1 MDPPS
6 LPLSPTKLAMSPSMP
21 AFPTSPGRTKTSL
34 GDSVVLSPSATRR
47 GSRSG
52 SPLREGSPLRSSHR
66 RTDSE
71 VSVAGL
77 ATMFE
82 TLEVKDPREARD
94 RYMAL
99 LAKEKAKFDKIE
111 KEYNMSASRKELR
124 IEELKN
130 ELKTTKEEL
139 DIAVSR
145 DVFERERKAHKANV
159 AKWEKVFKE
168 REEAWKVSNAKLSE
182 LDYNNKHL
190 EAKNREYKKRYM
202 EKDKELLRKSG
213 QVPTLQAKIQ
223 GLERNIKR
231 AESDVR
237 FKTEEAAKYQGQLY
251 SMEVEL
257 EGITAHLGEE
267 ILTLKDRLK
276 LVESERDALKTSLK
290 EEEVLRIAAE
300 GQLALPAATNDEE
313 DDFRSPV
320 RSPRKPRTIRHNDE
334 DKENQS
340 PRKSAVDLRFLQQEL
355 AAERRYR
362 SRAED
367 QIEFMKMEC
376 QFQCCSC
383 RIAENKSKA
392 YIHDDRYAAQMEAI
406 KASVPAL
413 TPPASDN
420 GEDAMDVVKDEPSA
434 ERPYTPPPEEQTSEH
449 TVVVQ
454 PQNEE
459 LDSVVAFSP
468 TTGTFKSIPSPLK
481 ALPKRSVSRQSGRDS
496 TRSTTR
502 YSDARSQLVCLDAA
516 FEYGP
521 VSAPAF
527 HQTEER
533 SRSADIAIHEDES
546 DEDMEPPA
554 PVALGPGTPY
564 VTKTTTTTIPIAFS
578 PATPAPR
585 PGKQLMSPFT
595 IGHGAANGRT
605 PVLGEL
611 QLNNVPFDREAA
623 LQAIRERRGRARS
636 MAEGHGTPMKQMLE
650 GTKERRDI
658 SAPVSR
664 VGRSQSRGRF

>member
-6 LPLSPTKLAMSPSMP
+6 LPPSPSKLAMSPSMP
-21 AFPTSPGRTKTSL
+21 HFPTSPERLAGKKTSY
-34 GDSVVLSPSATRR
+34 GDSVVLSPTATRS

-52 SPLREGSPLRSSHR
+52 SPLREGSPLRSHR
-66 RTDSE
+66 RNDSD
-71 VSVAGL
+71 VSVHGL
-77 ATMFE
+77 AVMFE

-94 RYMAL
+94 RYQAL
-99 LAKEKAKFDKIE
+99 IAKDRAKFEKIE
-111 KEYNMSASRKELR
+111 KEYAMSSSRKEVR

-130 ELKTTKEEL
+130 ELKAAKEEL
-139 DIAVSR
+139 DLAVSR
-145 DVFERERKAHKANV
+145 DAYEKERKAHKANV

-168 REEAWKVSNAKLSE
+168 REDSWRVSNAKLSE

-231 AESDVR
+231 AESDVK

-251 SMEVEL
+251 SLEVEL
-257 EGITAHLGEE
+257 EGVTARLGEE

-276 LVESERDALKTSLK
+276 LVEGERDALKTSLK

-300 GQLALPAATNDEE
+300 GQIALPTATIDEE
-313 DDFRSPV
+313 DEFASPA
-320 RSPRKPRTIRHNDE
+320 RSPRKPRNAQHNDE

-340 PRKSAVDLRFLQQEL
+340 PRKFAVDLRFLQQEL
-355 AAERRYR
+355 AAERRFR
-362 SRAED
+362 ARAED

-383 RIAENKSKA
+383 RIAENKSKT
-392 YIHDDRYAAQMEAI
+392 YIHDNSYAAQMEVI
-406 KASVPAL
+406 RASVPAL

-420 GEDAMDVVKDEPSA
+420 GDDAMDVVKDEPTDN
-434 ERPYTPPPEEQTSEH
+434 ERPFTPPPEQAAET
-449 TVVVQ
+449 TVVVRQ
-454 PQNEE
+454 QDEE
-459 LDSVVAFSP
+459 LEAVIAFSP
-468 TTGTFKSIPSPLK
+468 TTGTFKSVPSPVK
-481 ALPKRSVSRQSGRDS
+481 APPKRSLLRQSSGGS
-496 TRSTTR
+496 AHSSTR
-502 YSDARSQLVCLDAA
+502 YSGPQSEIAPLEAA
-516 FEYGP
+516 FEYEQEL
-521 VSAPAF
+521 VAPKGINVETDEGKTANI
-527 HQTEER
+527 
-533 SRSADIAIHEDES
+533 SIHEDVIDDS
-546 DEDMEPPA
+546 DEEMEPSVPTTA
-554 PVALGPGTPY
+554 GPGTPY

-595 IGHGAANGRT
+595 VAHRA

-611 QLNNVPFDREAA
+611 ALNNVPFDREAA

-636 MAEGHGTPMKQMLE
+636 MAEGHGTPMKQMLD
-650 GTKERRDI
+650 GVKERRDI

-664 VGRSQSRGRF
+664 IGRR

>member
-6 LPLSPTKLAMSPSMP
+6 LPPSPSKLAMSPSMP
-21 AFPTSPGRTKTSL
+21 HFPASPERATGTKTSY
-34 GDSVVLSPSATRR
+34 GDSVVLSPTATRS

-52 SPLREGSPLRSSHR
+52 SPLREGSPLRSHR
-66 RTDSE
+66 RNDSD
-71 VSVAGL
+71 VSVHGL
-77 ATMFE
+77 AVMFE

-94 RYMAL
+94 RYQAL
-99 LAKEKAKFDKIE
+99 LAKDRAKFEKIE
-111 KEYNMSASRKELR
+111 KEYAMSSSRKEVR

-130 ELKTTKEEL
+130 ELKAAKEEL
-139 DIAVSR
+139 DLAVSR
-145 DVFERERKAHKANV
+145 DAYEKERKAHKANV

-168 REEAWKVSNAKLSE
+168 REDSWRVSNAKLSE

-231 AESDVR
+231 AESDVK

-251 SMEVEL
+251 SLEVEL
-257 EGITAHLGEE
+257 EGVTARLGEE

-276 LVESERDALKTSLK
+276 LVEGERDALKTSLK

-300 GQLALPAATNDEE
+300 GQIALPTATIDEE
-313 DDFRSPV
+313 DEFASPV
-320 RSPRKPRTIRHNDE
+320 RSPRKPRNLQHNDE

-355 AAERRYR
+355 AAERRFR
-362 SRAED
+362 ARAED

-383 RIAENKSKA
+383 RIAENKSKT
-392 YIHDDRYAAQMEAI
+392 YVHDNSYAAQMEAI

-420 GEDAMDVVKDEPSA
+420 GDDAMDVVEDEPVDDS
-434 ERPYTPPPEEQTSEH
+434 RPFTPPPEQASET
-449 TVVVQ
+449 TVVHQ
-454 PQNEE
+454 QDEE
-459 LDSVVAFSP
+459 LEAVIAFSP
-468 TTGTFKSIPSPLK
+468 TTGTFKSVPSPVK
-481 ALPKRSVSRQSGRDS
+481 APPKRSLLRESSRGSAHS
-496 TRSTTR
+496 STR
-502 YSDARSQLVCLDAA
+502 YSGAQSEVAPLEAA
-516 FEYGP
+516 FEYERE
-521 VSAPAF
+521 PAASVGLNVGKD
-527 HQTEER
+527 E
-533 SRSADIAIHEDES
+533 SRNANISIHEDVIDDS
-546 DEDMEPPA
+546 DEEMEPLVPTTA
-554 PVALGPGTPY
+554 GPGTPY

-595 IGHGAANGRT
+595 VAHRAPA
-605 PVLGEL
+605 LGEL
-611 QLNNVPFDREAA
+611 ALNNVPFDREAA

-636 MAEGHGTPMKQMLE
+636 MAEGHGTPMKQMLD
-650 GTKERRDI
+650 GVKERRDI

-664 VGRSQSRGRF
+664 IGRR

>member
-1 MDPPS
+1 
-6 LPLSPTKLAMSPSMP
+6 
-21 AFPTSPGRTKTSL
+21 
-34 GDSVVLSPSATRR
+34 
-47 GSRSG
+47 
-52 SPLREGSPLRSSHR
+52 
-66 RTDSE
+66 
-71 VSVAGL
+71 
-77 ATMFE
+77 MFE

-94 RYMAL
+94 RYLAL
-99 LAKEKAKFDKIE
+99 LAKEKAKFEKIE
-111 KEYNMSASRKELR
+111 KEYNMSSSRKEVR

-130 ELKTTKEEL
+130 ELNAAKEEMEV
-139 DIAVSR
+139 AVSR
-145 DVFERERKAHKANV
+145 EAFEKERKAHKANV

-168 REEAWKVSNAKLSE
+168 REDAWRVSNAKLVCQKRVINLRLTNDLQSE

-231 AESDVR
+231 AESDVK
-237 FKTEEAAKYQGQLY
+237 FKTEEAAKYQSQLY
-251 SMEVEL
+251 NVEVEL
-257 EGITAHLGEE
+257 EGITARLGEE
-267 ILTLKDRLK
+267 IQTLKDRLK

-300 GQLALPAATNDEE
+300 GQLALPEATNDEE
-313 DDFRSPV
+313 DEFRSPV
-320 RSPRKPRTIRHNDE
+320 RSPRKPRNIECDDE

-362 SRAED
+362 ARAED

-392 YIHDDRYAAQMEAI
+392 YIHDNSYAAQMEAI

-420 GEDAMDVVKDEPSA
+420 GDDAMEVVQDEPA
-434 ERPYTPPPEEQTSEH
+434 NIQRPFTPPPEEQTSET
-449 TVVVQ
+449 TVVVH
-454 PQNEE
+454 PQDEE
-459 LDSVVAFSP
+459 PEAVIAFSP

-481 ALPKRSVSRQSGRDS
+481 ALPKRSLSRQSARAS
-496 TRSTTR
+496 THSTTR
-502 YSDARSQLVCLDAA
+502 YSDARSGLAPLEAA
-516 FEYGP
+516 FEYEP
-521 VSAPAF
+521 ESAVSHDDA
-527 HQTEER
+527 EGE

-546 DEDMEPPA
+546 DEEMEPPT
-554 PVALGPGTPY
+554 GPGTPY
-564 VTKTTTTTIPIAFS
+564 ITKTTTTTIPIAFS

-595 IGHGAANGRT
+595 VGHGAANGRT

-650 GTKERRDI
+650 KERRDI

-664 VGRSQSRGRF
+664 IGRK

>member
-6 LPLSPTKLAMSPSMP
+6 LPASPSKQAMSPSMP
-21 AFPTSPGRTKTSL
+21 SSPERRARPAFG
-34 GDSVVLSPSATRR
+34 GSVLLSPTTTRS

-52 SPLREGSPLRSSHR
+52 SPLRDGSPLRSSHR
-66 RTDSE
+66 RTDSD
-71 VSVAGL
+71 VSVHGL

-99 LAKEKAKFDKIE
+99 LAKEKAKFEKIE
-111 KEYNMSASRKELR
+111 MDYNMSAGRKEMR
-124 IEELKN
+124 IEELRN
-130 ELKTTKEEL
+130 ELKDVKEEL
-139 DIAVSR
+139 ELAVSR
-145 DVFERERKAHKANV
+145 DAFEKERKAHKANV

-223 GLERNIKR
+223 GLERNMKR
-231 AESDVR
+231 AESDVK
-237 FKTEEAAKYQGQLY
+237 FKTEEAAKYQSQLY
-251 SMEVEL
+251 NVEVEL
-257 EGITAHLGEE
+257 EGLTERLGEE
-267 ILTLKDRLK
+267 IQTLKDRLK

-290 EEEVLRIAAE
+290 EEEVLRIATE
-300 GQLALPAATNDEE
+300 GQLALPAATHDEE
-313 DDFRSPV
+313 NEFRSPV
-320 RSPRKPRTIRHNDE
+320 RSPRKPLALQRDDE

-355 AAERRYR
+355 AAERHNRA
-362 SRAED
+362 RAED

-392 YIHDDRYAAQMEAI
+392 YIHDNSYAAQMEAI

-413 TPPASDN
+413 TPPASNHGD
-420 GEDAMDVVKDEPSA
+420 DAMDIVKDDA
-434 ERPYTPPPEEQTSEH
+434 KRPFTPPLEEQTSEA
-449 TVVVQ
+449 TVVLH
-454 PQNEE
+454 PQDIEPE
-459 LDSVVAFSP
+459 GVIAFSP

-481 ALPKRSVSRQSGRDS
+481 ALPKRSLSRQSARAS
-496 TRSTTR
+496 SRSTTR
-502 YSDARSQLVCLDAA
+502 YSDVRSELPPLKAA
-516 FEYGP
+516 FEYEP
-521 VSAPAF
+521 ESAVS
-527 HQTEER
+527 HVDVEE
-533 SRSADIAIHEDES
+533 SRNADIAIHEDES
-546 DEDMEPPA
+546 DDDMEPPMPA
-554 PVALGPGTPY
+554 AAGPGTPY
-564 VTKTTTTTIPIAFS
+564 FTKTTTTTIPIAFS

-595 IGHGAANGRT
+595 IGHGAVNGRT

-636 MAEGHGTPMKQMLE
+636 MAEGTGTPMKQMLD
-650 GTKERRDI
+650 KERRDI

-664 VGRSQSRGRF
+664 IGRT

>member
-1 MDPPS
+1 MLQLDC
-6 LPLSPTKLAMSPSMP
+6 A
-21 AFPTSPGRTKTSL
+21 A
-34 GDSVVLSPSATRR
+34 
-47 GSRSG
+47 
-52 SPLREGSPLRSSHR
+52 ENI
-66 RTDSE
+66 TDSQQ
-71 VSVAGL
+71 
-77 ATMFE
+77 
-82 TLEVKDPREARD
+82 
-94 RYMAL
+94 
-99 LAKEKAKFDKIE
+99 
-111 KEYNMSASRKELR
+111 
-124 IEELKN
+124 
-130 ELKTTKEEL
+130 
-139 DIAVSR
+139 
-145 DVFERERKAHKANV
+145 
-159 AKWEKVFKE
+159 
-168 REEAWKVSNAKLSE
+168 SE

-223 GLERNIKR
+223 GLERNMKR
-231 AESDVR
+231 AESDVK
-237 FKTEEAAKYQGQLY
+237 FKTEEAAKYQSQLY
-251 SMEVEL
+251 SLEVEL
-257 EGITAHLGEE
+257 EGITARLGEE
-267 ILTLKDRLK
+267 VLTLKDRLK

-313 DDFRSPV
+313 DDFRSPA
-320 RSPRKPRTIRHNDE
+320 RSPRKPRNVQRDDE

-340 PRKSAVDLRFLQQEL
+340 PRKSAIDLRFLQQEL

-383 RIAENKSKA
+383 RIAENKSEP
-392 YIHDDRYAAQMEAI
+392 YVHDDSYAAQMEAI

-413 TPPASDN
+413 TPPASNN
-420 GEDAMDVVKDEPSA
+420 GDDEMDIVKDETDA
-434 ERPYTPPPEEQTSEH
+434 KRPYTPPPEEHSSEH
-449 TVVVQ
+449 TVVVHQ
-454 PQNEE
+454 DKE
-459 LDSVVAFSP
+459 LEPVIAFSP

-481 ALPKRSVSRQSGRDS
+481 ALPKRSLSRQSARES
-496 TRSTTR
+496 SHSATRH
-502 YSDARSQLVCLDAA
+502 SDARSQLVSLDAA
-516 FEYGP
+516 FEYKLEI
-521 VSAPAF
+521 APAHRDF
-527 HQTEER
+527 GEEG
-533 SRSADIAIHEDES
+533 RSADIAILEDDS
-546 DEDMEPPA
+546 DEDMEPPT
-554 PVALGPGTPY
+554 PVAPGPGTPY

-664 VGRSQSRGRF
+664 IGRR

>member
-6 LPLSPTKLAMSPSMP
+6 LPPSPSKQAMSPNMP
-21 AFPTSPGRTKTSL
+21 HFPASPERSVGTKLSY
-34 GDSVVLSPSATRR
+34 GDPVVLSPTATRS

-52 SPLREGSPLRSSHR
+52 SPLREGSPLRSHR
-66 RTDSE
+66 RNDSD
-71 VSVAGL
+71 VSVHGL
-77 ATMFE
+77 AVMFE

-94 RYMAL
+94 RYQAL
-99 LAKEKAKFDKIE
+99 LAKDRAKFDKIE
-111 KEYNMSASRKELR
+111 KEYAMSSSRKEVR

-130 ELKTTKEEL
+130 ELKAAKEEL
-139 DIAVSR
+139 DLAVSR
-145 DVFERERKAHKANV
+145 DAYEKERKAHKANV

-168 REEAWKVSNAKLSE
+168 REDAWRVSTAKLSE

-231 AESDVR
+231 AESDVK

-251 SMEVEL
+251 SLEVEL
-257 EGITAHLGEE
+257 EGVTARLGEE

-276 LVESERDALKTSLK
+276 LVEGERDALKTSLK

-300 GQLALPAATNDEE
+300 GQIALPTATVDEE
-313 DDFRSPV
+313 DEFASPT
-320 RSPRKPRTIRHNDE
+320 RSPRKPRNIQHSDE

-362 SRAED
+362 ARAED

-383 RIAENKSKA
+383 RIAENKSRV
-392 YIHDDRYAAQMEAI
+392 YVHDNSYAAQMKAI

-420 GEDAMDVVKDEPSA
+420 GDDAMEIVEDEPANSK
-434 ERPYTPPPEEQTSEH
+434 RPFTPPPEEQTSET
-449 TVVVQ
+449 TVVVHQ
-454 PQNEE
+454 QADEPEA
-459 LDSVVAFSP
+459 VIAFSP
-468 TTGTFKSIPSPLK
+468 TTGTFKSVPSPVK
-481 ALPKRSVSRQSGRDS
+481 APPKRSLLSQSSRESERSS
-496 TRSTTR
+496 TRHSGAH
-502 YSDARSQLVCLDAA
+502 SEIAPLEAA
-516 FEYGP
+516 FEYEHEP
-521 VSAPAF
+521 VVAESLDVEKDESK
-527 HQTEER
+527 T
-533 SRSADIAIHEDES
+533 ADISIHEDAIDDS
-546 DEDMEPPA
+546 DEEMELPA
-554 PVALGPGTPY
+554 PAAAGPGTPY

-595 IGHGAANGRT
+595 VAHRA

-611 QLNNVPFDREAA
+611 ALNNVPFDREAA

-636 MAEGHGTPMKQMLE
+636 MAEGHGTPMKQMLD
-650 GTKERRDI
+650 GVKERRDI

-664 VGRSQSRGRF
+664 IGRR

>member
-6 LPLSPTKLAMSPSMP
+6 LPPSPSKRAMSPSVP
-21 AFPTSPGRTKTSL
+21 ASPERRASIRPPF
-34 GDSVVLSPSATRR
+34 GDSVLLSPTATRS

-52 SPLREGSPLRSSHR
+52 SPLRDGSPLRSSHR

-71 VSVAGL
+71 GSVHGL
-77 ATMFE
+77 AAMFE

-94 RYMAL
+94 RYIAL

-111 KEYNMSASRKELR
+111 KDYNMSASRKEVR

-130 ELKTTKEEL
+130 ELRIAKEEL
-139 DIAVSR
+139 EMAVSR
-145 DVFERERKAHKANV
+145 DAFEKERKAHKANV

-202 EKDKELLRKSG
+202 EKDKELLKKSG

-237 FKTEEAAKYQGQLY
+237 FKTEEAAKYQSQLY
-251 SMEVEL
+251 NVEIEL
-257 EGITAHLGEE
+257 EGITARLGEE
-267 ILTLKDRLK
+267 MQTLKDRLK
-276 LVESERDALKTSLK
+276 LIESERDALKTSLK

-313 DDFRSPV
+313 DEFGSPV
-320 RSPRKPRTIRHNDE
+320 RSPRKPRNIQRDDE

-383 RIAENKSKA
+383 RIAENQSKA
-392 YIHDDRYAAQMEAI
+392 YVHDNSYAAQMEAI

-420 GEDAMDVVKDEPSA
+420 GDDAMDIVTDELA
-434 ERPYTPPPEEQTSEH
+434 DAKRPVTPPPEEQNSEA
-449 TVVVQ
+449 TVVVR
-454 PQNEE
+454 PQEVPE
-459 LDSVVAFSP
+459 AVIAFSP

-481 ALPKRSVSRQSGRDS
+481 ALPKRSISRQSARAS
-496 TRSTTR
+496 THSTTR
-502 YSDARSQLVCLDAA
+502 YSDARSELAPLEAA
-516 FEYGP
+516 FEYKP
-521 VSAPAF
+521 ETAAA
-527 HQTEER
+527 HDDAEDN
-533 SRSADIAIHEDES
+533 SADIAIHEDES
-546 DEDMEPPA
+546 DEEMEPPTPA
-554 PVALGPGTPY
+554 ATGPSTPY
-564 VTKTTTTTIPIAFS
+564 ITKTTTTTIPIAFS

-595 IGHGAANGRT
+595 IGHGAASGRA

-636 MAEGHGTPMKQMLE
+636 MAEGSGTPMKQMLD
-650 GTKERRDI
+650 KERRDI

-664 VGRSQSRGRF
+664 IGRR

>member
-1 MDPPS
+1 
-6 LPLSPTKLAMSPSMP
+6 MSPSMP
-21 AFPTSPGRTKTSL
+21 LFPVSPERLTGTKPPY
-34 GDSVVLSPSATRR
+34 GDPVVLSPTAARS

-66 RTDSE
+66 RTDSD
-71 VSVAGL
+71 VSVHGL
-77 ATMFE
+77 AAMFE

-99 LAKEKAKFDKIE
+99 LVKEKAKFDKIE
-111 KEYNMSASRKELR
+111 KEYTMSSSRKEVR

-130 ELKTTKEEL
+130 ELKAAKEEL
-139 DIAVSR
+139 DLAVSR
-145 DVFERERKAHKANV
+145 DAYEKERKAHKANV

-168 REEAWKVSNAKLSE
+168 REDAWKVSNAKLSE

-190 EAKNREYKKRYM
+190 EAKNREYKKRYV

-231 AESDVR
+231 AESDVK
-237 FKTEEAAKYQGQLY
+237 FKTEEAAKYQSQLY
-251 SMEVEL
+251 SLEVEL
-257 EGITAHLGEE
+257 EGVTARLGEE

-290 EEEVLRIAAE
+290 EEEVLRIATE

-313 DDFRSPV
+313 DEFVSPV
-320 RSPRKPRTIRHNDE
+320 RSPRKPRNIQCDDE

-362 SRAED
+362 ARAED

-392 YIHDDRYAAQMEAI
+392 YVHDNSYAAQMEAI

-420 GEDAMDVVKDEPSA
+420 GDDAMEVVKDEPA
-434 ERPYTPPPEEQTSEH
+434 NGKRPFTPPPEEQTPET
-449 TVVVQ
+449 TVVVHQ
-454 PQNEE
+454 QDDEPETAI
-459 LDSVVAFSP
+459 AFSP
-468 TTGTFKSIPSPLK
+468 TTGTFKSVPSPLK
-481 ALPKRSVSRQSGRDS
+481 AQPECSLPRQSARES
-496 TRSTTR
+496 THSTMR
-502 YSDARSQLVCLDAA
+502 YSDARSELAPLEAA
-516 FEYGP
+516 FEYEP
-521 VSAPAF
+521 QSAVS
-527 HQTEER
+527 QGGVEEE
-533 SRSADIAIHEDES
+533 SKSTDIAIHEDDS
-546 DEDMEPPA
+546 DEEMEPPT
-554 PVALGPGTPY
+554 PVAPGPGTPY

-585 PGKQLMSPFT
+585 PGRQLMSPFT
-595 IGHGAANGRT
+595 VGHGVANECT

-636 MAEGHGTPMKQMLE
+636 MAEGHGTPMKQMLD
-650 GTKERRDI
+650 GVKERRDI

-664 VGRSQSRGRF
+664 IGRR

>member
-1 MDPPS
+1 MIINHYVCAHTD
-6 LPLSPTKLAMSPSMP
+6 
-21 AFPTSPGRTKTSL
+21 GRQ
-34 GDSVVLSPSATRR
+34 
-47 GSRSG
+47 
-52 SPLREGSPLRSSHR
+52 
-66 RTDSE
+66 
-71 VSVAGL
+71 
-77 ATMFE
+77 
-82 TLEVKDPREARD
+82 
-94 RYMAL
+94 
-99 LAKEKAKFDKIE
+99 
-111 KEYNMSASRKELR
+111 
-124 IEELKN
+124 
-130 ELKTTKEEL
+130 
-139 DIAVSR
+139 
-145 DVFERERKAHKANV
+145 
-159 AKWEKVFKE
+159 
-168 REEAWKVSNAKLSE
+168 SE

-237 FKTEEAAKYQGQLY
+237 FKTEEAAKYQSQLY
-251 SMEVEL
+251 SLEVEL
-257 EGITAHLGEE
+257 EGVNARLGEE
-267 ILTLKDRLK
+267 IQTLKDRLK
-276 LVESERDALKTSLK
+276 LVESERDTLKTSLK
-290 EEEVLRIAAE
+290 EEEVARIAAE

-313 DDFRSPV
+313 DEFASPV
-320 RSPRKPRTIRHNDE
+320 RSPSKPRNIQRDDE

-340 PRKSAVDLRFLQQEL
+340 PRKAAVDLRFLQQEL

-362 SRAED
+362 ARAED

-383 RIAENKSKA
+383 RIAENKSKI
-392 YIHDDRYAAQMEAI
+392 YVHDNSYAAQMEAI
-406 KASVPAL
+406 KSTVPAL

-420 GEDAMDVVKDEPSA
+420 GDAMDVVKDEA
-434 ERPYTPPPEEQTSEH
+434 IDNKRPFTPPPEEQTSES
-449 TVVVQ
+449 TVVVH
-454 PQNEE
+454 PQDEE
-459 LDSVVAFSP
+459 PENVIAFSP

-481 ALPKRSVSRQSGRDS
+481 ALPKRSLSRQSARES
-496 TRSTTR
+496 AHSTTR
-502 YSDARSQLVCLDAA
+502 YSDARSQLAPLDAA
-516 FEYGP
+516 FEY
-521 VSAPAF
+521 
-527 HQTEER
+527 ER
-533 SRSADIAIHEDES
+533 RSADVEVEQESRRTSIPIHEDVIDDS
-546 DEDMEPPA
+546 DEEMEPPT
-554 PVALGPGTPY
+554 PVAPGPGTPY

-636 MAEGHGTPMKQMLE
+636 MAEGQGTPMKQMLE

-664 VGRSQSRGRF
+664 IGRR

>member
-1 MDPPS
+1 MSPS
-6 LPLSPTKLAMSPSMP
+6 LPALPNSPERRTSLRPAFGDSLILSPTTARS
-21 AFPTSPGRTKTSL
+21 
-34 GDSVVLSPSATRR
+34 

-52 SPLREGSPLRSSHR
+52 SPLRDGGSPLRSSHR

-71 VSVAGL
+71 GSVHGL
-77 ATMFE
+77 AAMFE

-94 RYMAL
+94 RYIAL
-99 LAKEKAKFDKIE
+99 LAKEKAKWDKTE
-111 KEYNMSASRKELR
+111 KEYVMSASRKEVR

-130 ELKTTKEEL
+130 ELKATKEDLEL
-139 DIAVSR
+139 AVSR
-145 DVFERERKAHKANV
+145 DAFEKERKAHKANV

-168 REEAWKVSNAKLSE
+168 REEAWKVSNSKLNE

-202 EKDKELLRKSG
+202 EKDKELLRKLG

-231 AESDVR
+231 AESDVK

-251 SMEVEL
+251 NVEIEL
-257 EGITAHLGEE
+257 EGVTARLGDE
-267 ILTLKDRLK
+267 IQTLKDRLK

-313 DDFRSPV
+313 DEFRSPV
-320 RSPRKPRTIRHNDE
+320 RSPRKPRNIQRDDEE

-362 SRAED
+362 ARAED

-383 RIAENKSKA
+383 RIAENKSRN
-392 YIHDDRYAAQMEAI
+392 YVHDNSYAVQMAAI
-406 KASVPAL
+406 KASMPAL

-420 GEDAMDVVKDEPSA
+420 GDDAMEIVNDESVGVK
-434 ERPYTPPPEEQTSEH
+434 RPFTPPPEEHASESTGVSH
-449 TVVVQ
+449 SQ
-454 PQNEE
+454 EE
-459 LDSVVAFSP
+459 EPEAVIAFSP

-481 ALPKRSVSRQSGRDS
+481 AIPKRSLSRQSARTS
-496 TRSTTR
+496 THSTTR
-502 YSDARSQLVCLDAA
+502 HSDVRNEPTALDAA
-516 FEYGP
+516 FKFEP
-521 VSAPAF
+521 ESVAA
-527 HQTEER
+527 HDDADLR

-546 DEDMEPPA
+546 DEEMEMEPM
-554 PVALGPGTPY
+554 PVVTGPSTPY
-564 VTKTTTTTIPIAFS
+564 ITKTTTTTIPIAFS

-595 IGHGAANGRT
+595 IGHGAANGRA

-636 MAEGHGTPMKQMLE
+636 MAEGTGTPMKQMLD
-650 GTKERRDI
+650 KERRDI

-664 VGRSQSRGRF
+664 IGRR

>member
-1 MDPPS
+1 
-6 LPLSPTKLAMSPSMP
+6 
-21 AFPTSPGRTKTSL
+21 
-34 GDSVVLSPSATRR
+34 
-47 GSRSG
+47 
-52 SPLREGSPLRSSHR
+52 
-66 RTDSE
+66 
-71 VSVAGL
+71 
-77 ATMFE
+77 
-82 TLEVKDPREARD
+82 
-94 RYMAL
+94 
-99 LAKEKAKFDKIE
+99 
-111 KEYNMSASRKELR
+111 
-124 IEELKN
+124 
-130 ELKTTKEEL
+130 
-139 DIAVSR
+139 
-145 DVFERERKAHKANV
+145 
-159 AKWEKVFKE
+159 
-168 REEAWKVSNAKLSE
+168 
-182 LDYNNKHL
+182 
-190 EAKNREYKKRYM
+190 M

-213 QVPTLQAKIQ
+213 QVPALQAKIQ
-223 GLERNIKR
+223 GLERNMKR
-231 AESDVR
+231 AESDVK
-237 FKTEEAAKYQGQLY
+237 FKTEEAAKYQSQLY
-251 SMEVEL
+251 SLEVEL
-257 EGITAHLGEE
+257 EGVAARLGEE
-267 ILTLKDRLK
+267 VLTLKDRLK

-300 GQLALPAATNDEE
+300 GQLALPAATDDEE

-320 RSPRKPRTIRHNDE
+320 RSPRKPRNIRRDDE

-383 RIAENKSKA
+383 RIAENKSKT
-392 YIHDDRYAAQMEAI
+392 YIHDDSYAAQMEAI

-413 TPPASDN
+413 TPPASNN
-420 GEDAMDVVKDEPSA
+420 GDDAMDTVKDELNA
-434 ERPYTPPPEEQTSEH
+434 QRPYTPPPEEQTSEH
-449 TVVVQ
+449 TVVVD
-454 PQNEE
+454 PQDEE
-459 LDSVVAFSP
+459 PEAAIAFSP

-481 ALPKRSVSRQSGRDS
+481 ALPKRSLSRQSARDS
-496 TRSTTR
+496 SHSTTR
-502 YSDARSQLVCLDAA
+502 YSDARSQPVCLDAA
-516 FEYGP
+516 FEYELE
-521 VSAPAF
+521 SAPA
-527 HQTEER
+527 HHEIGEEGK
-533 SRSADIAIHEDES
+533 SANIAIHEDDS
-546 DEDMEPPA
+546 DEDMEPPTSA
-554 PVALGPGTPY
+554 ALGPGTPY

-605 PVLGEL
+605 PILGEL

-664 VGRSQSRGRF
+664 IGRR

>member
-1 MDPPS
+1 M
-6 LPLSPTKLAMSPSMP
+6 LSWCVGLKQRGC
-21 AFPTSPGRTKTSL
+21 TS
-34 GDSVVLSPSATRR
+34 
-47 GSRSG
+47 
-52 SPLREGSPLRSSHR
+52 
-66 RTDSE
+66 TD
-71 VSVAGL
+71 
-77 ATMFE
+77 TQQ
-82 TLEVKDPREARD
+82 
-94 RYMAL
+94 
-99 LAKEKAKFDKIE
+99 
-111 KEYNMSASRKELR
+111 N
-124 IEELKN
+124 
-130 ELKTTKEEL
+130 
-139 DIAVSR
+139 
-145 DVFERERKAHKANV
+145 
-159 AKWEKVFKE
+159 
-168 REEAWKVSNAKLSE
+168 E

-231 AESDVR
+231 AESDVK

-251 SMEVEL
+251 NLEIEL
-257 EGITAHLGEE
+257 EGATARFGEE
-267 ILTLKDRLK
+267 IQTLKDRIK
-276 LVESERDALKTSLK
+276 LVEGERDALKTSLK

-320 RSPRKPRTIRHNDE
+320 RSPRKPRSIERVDEE

-340 PRKSAVDLRFLQQEL
+340 PRKSTVDLRFLQQEL

-392 YIHDDRYAAQMEAI
+392 YVYDNSYAAQMEAI

-420 GEDAMDVVKDEPSA
+420 GDDAMEIDNDQPINIRK
-434 ERPYTPPPEEQTSEH
+434 RPFTPPLEEHSSEA
-449 TVVVQ
+449 TVVVR
-454 PQNEE
+454 PQEE
-459 LDSVVAFSP
+459 EPDNVIAFSP
-468 TTGTFKSIPSPLK
+468 TTGTFKAIPSPLK
-481 ALPKRSVSRQSGRDS
+481 AIPKRSLSRQSARAS
-496 TRSTTR
+496 TQST
-502 YSDARSQLVCLDAA
+502 ARESMPLEAA
-516 FEYGP
+516 FKFEPESTKVYDD
-521 VSAPAF
+521 
-527 HQTEER
+527 
-533 SRSADIAIHEDES
+533 ADIAIHEDES
-546 DEDMEPPA
+546 DEEMGPPL
-554 PVALGPGTPY
+554 PVTTGPSTPY
-564 VTKTTTTTIPIAFS
+564 ITKTTTTTIPIAFS

-595 IGHGAANGRT
+595 IGHGAPNGRV

-611 QLNNVPFDREAA
+611 QVNNVPFDREAA

-636 MAEGHGTPMKQMLE
+636 MAEGTGTPMKQMLD
-650 GTKERRDI
+650 KERRDI

-664 VGRSQSRGRF
+664 QGRR

>member
-1 MDPPS
+1 MPVFPS
-6 LPLSPTKLAMSPSMP
+6 SPE
-21 AFPTSPGRTKTSL
+21 RTKTSL

-82 TLEVKDPREARD
+82 TLEVKDPKEARD

-99 LAKEKAKFDKIE
+99 LAKEKAKFEKIE

-130 ELKTTKEEL
+130 ELKTAKEEL
-139 DIAVSR
+139 EIAVSR
-145 DVFERERKAHKANV
+145 DAFEKERKAHKANV

-231 AESDVR
+231 AESDVK
-237 FKTEEAAKYQGQLY
+237 FKTEEAAKYQSQLY
-251 SMEVEL
+251 SVEVEL
-257 EGITAHLGEE
+257 EGVTARLGEE
-267 ILTLKDRLK
+267 IQTLKDRLK
-276 LVESERDALKTSLK
+276 LVESERDTLKASLK
-290 EEEVLRIAAE
+290 EEEVHKIALE
-300 GQLALPAATNDEE
+300 GQLALPAGTNDEE
-313 DDFRSPV
+313 DEFRSPT
-320 RSPRKPRTIRHNDE
+320 RSPRKPRNIQRDDE

-340 PRKSAVDLRFLQQEL
+340 PRKPAVDLRFLQQEL

-383 RIAENKSKA
+383 RIAENKSKV
-392 YIHDDRYAAQMEAI
+392 YIHDNSYAVQMEAI

-420 GEDAMDVVKDEPSA
+420 GEDAMDVEMNESSDK
-434 ERPYTPPPEEQTSEH
+434 RPHTPPPEEQTSEH
-449 TVVVQ
+449 TVVVHSQ
-454 PQNEE
+454 DQEAE
-459 LDSVVAFSP
+459 KTTVFSP
-468 TTGTFKSIPSPLK
+468 TTGTFKKIPSPLK
-481 ALPKRSVSRQSGRDS
+481 ALPKRSISRQSARES
-496 TRSTTR
+496 THSTTR
-502 YSDARSQLVCLDAA
+502 YSDARSQVVGLDAA
-516 FEYGP
+516 FEYEP
-521 VSAPAF
+521 ESASV
-527 HQTEER
+527 HHDTVEQ
-533 SRSADIAIHEDES
+533 SKSADIAIHEDNS
-546 DEDMEPPA
+546 DEDMEPPT
-554 PVALGPGTPY
+554 PVAPGPGTPY

-636 MAEGHGTPMKQMLE
+636 MAEGTGTPMKQMLE

-664 VGRSQSRGRF
+664 VGRSQSRGRGRF

>member
-1 MDPPS
+1 
-6 LPLSPTKLAMSPSMP
+6 
-21 AFPTSPGRTKTSL
+21 
-34 GDSVVLSPSATRR
+34 
-47 GSRSG
+47 
-52 SPLREGSPLRSSHR
+52 
-66 RTDSE
+66 
-71 VSVAGL
+71 
-77 ATMFE
+77 
-82 TLEVKDPREARD
+82 
-94 RYMAL
+94 
-99 LAKEKAKFDKIE
+99 
-111 KEYNMSASRKELR
+111 
-124 IEELKN
+124 
-130 ELKTTKEEL
+130 
-139 DIAVSR
+139 
-145 DVFERERKAHKANV
+145 
-159 AKWEKVFKE
+159 
-168 REEAWKVSNAKLSE
+168 
-182 LDYNNKHL
+182 
-190 EAKNREYKKRYM
+190 M

-231 AESDVR
+231 AESDVK
-237 FKTEEAAKYQGQLY
+237 FKTEEAAKYQSQLY
-251 SMEVEL
+251 NVEIEL
-257 EGITAHLGEE
+257 EGVTARLGEE
-267 ILTLKDRLK
+267 IQTLRDRLK

-320 RSPRKPRTIRHNDE
+320 RSPRKPHTFQRDDE

-362 SRAED
+362 ARAED

-383 RIAENKSKA
+383 RIAENKSRA
-392 YIHDDRYAAQMEAI
+392 YVYDNSCAAQMEAI

-420 GEDAMDVVKDEPSA
+420 GDDAMELDDEPANSK
-434 ERPYTPPPEEQTSEH
+434 RPITPPEDQISE
-449 TVVVQ
+449 
-454 PQNEE
+454 P
-459 LDSVVAFSP
+459 SVVTQPHHEEPESVLAFSP
-468 TTGTFKSIPSPLK
+468 TTGTFKAIPSPLK
-481 ALPKRSVSRQSGRDS
+481 ALPKRSLSHQSARTS
-496 TRSTTR
+496 THSSKRH
-502 YSDARSQLVCLDAA
+502 SDARNEPASLQAA
-516 FEYGP
+516 FQYEP
-521 VSAPAF
+521 ESAMA
-527 HQTEER
+527 HSDAEER

-546 DEDMEPPA
+546 DDEMEVTVPA
-554 PVALGPGTPY
+554 TAGPGTPY
-564 VTKTTTTTIPIAFS
+564 ITKTTTTTIPIAFS

-595 IGHGAANGRT
+595 IGHGAVNGRT

-636 MAEGHGTPMKQMLE
+636 MAEGTGTPMKQMLD
-650 GTKERRDI
+650 KERRDI

-664 VGRSQSRGRF
+664 LGRR